1 MTQFA
6 AQRRSMVDSQLR
18 TNRVTH
24 DALIAAMLEI
34 PRERF
39 VPERLSRVAYVDQ
52 DLPLGGGRFLME
64 PMVFARL
71 VQALAVSP
79 GDVVLD
85 IGCGSGYSSA
95 VLARLCS
102 TVVALESDPVL
113 AETARRNL
121 ADIDIDNVV
130 VVDGQLET
138 GYPDQAPYDA
148 ILMGGAV
155 PETGETLTGQLTER
169 GRLSAVVA
177 KGAGPGRAVCA
188 TRIGDTVSVRTLF
201 DANAPGLPGFETIE
215 GFVL

>member
-18 TNRVTH
+18 TNRVSH
-24 DALIAAMLEI
+24 DALIAAMLEV

-39 VPERLSRVAYVDQ
+39 VPDRLTRVAYVDQ

-95 VLARLCS
+95 VLAGLCS
-102 TVVALESDPVL
+102 TVVALEADPDL

-121 ADIDIDNVV
+121 ADIDVDNVV
-130 VVDGQLET
+130 VVDGPLQA
-138 GYPDQAPYDA
+138 GYPDQAPYNA
-148 ILMGGAV
+148 ILLGGAV
-155 PETGETLTGQLTER
+155 LETGESLTGQLAEN
-169 GRLSAVVA
+169 GRLAAVLA
-177 KGAGPGRAVCA
+177 KGAGPGHAVCA

-201 DANAPGLPGFETIE
+201 DANTPGLPGFAAMER
-215 GFVL
+215 FVL